1 LEIPQ
6 DADVYSGLSTLQD
19 WLQDYVERNS
29 SQASFA
35 WQERVWMVSK
45 SPSDIQSIEKYFR
58 RQSAYHEVYGI
69 DREWEDMMDLEE
81 ILEDCRIVG

>member
-1 LEIPQ
+1 MW
-6 DADVYSGLSTLQD
+6 V
-19 WLQDYVERNS
+19 
-29 SQASFA
+29 
-35 WQERVWMVSK
+35 VSK